1 MKLIPRNQYLEK
13 IINVIGTPDIK
24 VITGVRRSGKS
35 KLLEAFK
42 SHIQKSNTKAN
53 IIHVNF
59 NLPEYDDLT
68 DYKALYGYINSR
80 FIDGCDN
87 FVLIDEVQMCECF
100 EKAIN
105 GLHATEKYD
114 IYITGS
120 NAFLL
125 SSDLATLFTGRTF
138 EIKVFRVYAIL

>member
-1 MKLIPRNQYLEK
+1 
-13 IINVIGTPDIK
+13 
-24 VITGVRRSGKS
+24 
-35 KLLEAFK
+35 
-42 SHIQKSNTKAN
+42 
-53 IIHVNF
+53 
-59 NLPEYDDLT
+59 
-68 DYKALYGYINSR
+68 
-80 FIDGCDN
+80 
-87 FVLIDEVQMCECF
+87 MCNDF

-138 EIKVFRVYAIL
+138 EINASKLFSSAVGEELVIGL